1 MEYDV
6 LYIVLRALSL
16 LIEIDLIFITTL
28 QGSCYCYIQFM
39 DKKTENVLFDTFDFS
54 LICSFMEGL
63 TFGDPLNN
71 PAGIEKAT
79 FLELIVFHTRVY
91 GTTLGKC
98 ELTIWALL

>member
-39 DKKTENVLFDTFDFS
+39 DKKTENVLFED
-54 LICSFMEGL
+54 LW
-63 TFGDPLNN
+63 
-71 PAGIEKAT
+71 
-79 FLELIVFHTRVY
+79 
-91 GTTLGKC
+91 KC
-98 ELTIWALL
+98 IIP